1 MKNFEGLKKN
11 IESYLRRFYWL
22 RMVKGITLSAGVILC
37 FFLVATLSEYLLYL
51 TESVRKVLFFSG
63 VLAGI
68 FGLSYYFIHPLM
80 QILKLARRAS
90 VEDFAKMIG
99 KHLGGVDDKI
109 VNTLQL
115 GDKLSLDDNTLI
127 FAAIEQKSKEL
138 SVYNFKDL
146 LSWRS
151 LTKVALFLCVPVALI
166 VILSMS
172 NEGRLVLGSSER
184 IVRYNEDFNP
194 PPPFDFIID
203 TTEYLVEHGGDVEI
217 KVSTEGS
224 VQPDEVQAYL
234 GSTAMRLSRME
245 GFWVLRIENIR
256 ENKTLFY
263 EAMGYRSSL
272 ISIETYR
279 SPQIVNLDLII
290 EPPAYTGLEIQRL
303 VYSQTI
309 KILAGSQVR
318 FAFDLMNAESASLI
332 SGLDTFKVIEGML
345 DFSLVE
351 TFSYRAEVSNE
362 YKNSSFLNNSRL
374 IAIADKAPEISARYT
389 VFGVDSGKV
398 DVKVEASDDF
408 GLGLMERVQVFQGVE
423 RVDLVNLGGSSYYQ
437 EVIDLG
443 EFNTGG
449 DYAVF
454 YRVRDNNIITGPS
467 WSRSESFLL
476 KVLSESDRFEKQQR
490 NAALAME
497 SFSQLKKE
505 REELT
510 ESLENIDSQ
519 NTKKRD
525 WRKSENLK
533 DLLNKLEK
541 QQEVNKQRQ
550 EKLIK
555 ALKKDLD
562 NKEEL
567 KEQLKTLSETERRI
581 EELRKEI
588 EMLLSTNKKEEL
600 QEKLKQLKAENK
612 QQSRR
617 EERLEDLLKGLLF
630 QRDLL
635 KTIEEY
641 KELADKLKVD
651 KTGDASEKRDDI
663 SKDKAKSESLEDKL
677 KVLAE
682 DSKQLKD
689 LLNETEF
696 KEESEALANNLEEAQ
711 EAQEEGK
718 ESESE
723 ESKKEAGDNASEMSE
738 ALALM
743 MEGMQ
748 AKALEINLQA
758 IRRILE
764 NLERYSVDIESYKEK
779 VVELEKGDPGFRELL
794 KKGSVLAGN
803 SKVIMDSLISLSE
816 KAPEIKDKVF
826 KELDKMQSQLKSG
839 QVHLQELELMSAASA
854 GQFSMMAAN
863 NLALLLDD
871 AMQSMMSMMASK
883 KKGDQNCEKPG
894 GGKPKPG
901 SMSEK
906 LGKMGKMMDK
916 LEKGSKPGS
925 KGQGVNGRTVGEILS
940 EQEALRQALAEMEK
954 EGGMKNGEA
963 KPISKE
969 LDEMEDLLLE
979 RNLTEYIERFKRVES
994 RLLESEKADMER
1006 KKKEDRLSKSGE
1018 GLRMKE
1024 GARDDVERKGALQ
1037 QKDILRFS
1045 PILFNPFYQWP

>member
-11 IESYLRRFYWL
+11 IESYLRRYYWL
-22 RMVKGITLSAGVILC
+22 RMLKGITLSAGIILC

-51 TESVRKVLFFSG
+51 TESVRKGLFFSVLLAVLFG
-63 VLAGI
+63 VA
-68 FGLSYYFIHPLM
+68 YYFIYPLM

-90 VEDFAKMIG
+90 YEDFAKMIG

-109 VNTLQL
+109 LNTLQL

-127 FAAIEQKSKEL
+127 YAAIEQKSKEL
-138 SVYNFKDL
+138 LVYNFRDL

-151 LTKVALFLCVPVALI
+151 LSKVALFLCIPVVLI

-184 IVRYNEDFNP
+184 IIRYNEDFSP

-203 TTEYLVEHGGDVEI
+203 TTEYLVEYGGDLEI
-217 KVSTEGS
+217 MISTEGS
-224 VQPDEVQAYL
+224 VRPDEVQAYL
-234 GSTAMRLSRME
+234 GNSAMRLSKRE
-245 GFWVLRIENIR
+245 GFWVLKIENIR

-272 ISIETYR
+272 ISIDTYR

-290 EPPAYTGLEIQRL
+290 EPPAYTGLESQRL
-303 VYSQTI
+303 VYSQSI
-309 KILAGSQVR
+309 KILAGSQVS
-318 FAFDLMNAESASLI
+318 FAFDLMNAESALLI
-332 SGLDTFKVIEGML
+332 SGKDTFKVIEGKL
-345 DFSLVE
+345 DISLVE
-351 TFSYRAEVSNE
+351 TFLYRAEVSNE
-362 YKNSSFLNNSRL
+362 YKNASFLNNSRL

-398 DVKVEASDDF
+398 DVKIEVSDDF
-408 GLGLMERVQVFQGVE
+408 GLGLMERVQVYQGVE
-423 RVDLVNLGGSSYYQ
+423 RVDVVNIGRSTHYQ

-443 EFNTGG
+443 EFATGG

-519 NTKKRD
+519 NSKKKD

-555 ALKKDLD
+555 ALKNDLED
-562 NKEEL
+562 KEEL
-567 KEQLKTLSETERRI
+567 KEQLKTLSKTERRI

-588 EMLLSTNKKEEL
+588 EMLLSTNKKEQL
-600 QEKLKQLKAENK
+600 QEKLEQLKAENK

-617 EERLEDLLKGLLF
+617 EERLEDLLKDLLF

-635 KTIEEY
+635 KTIDEY
-641 KELADKLKVD
+641 KELADKLKME
-651 KTGDASEKRDDI
+651 KPEDATEGKDDI
-663 SKDKAKSESLEDKL
+663 SKDKAKTESLEDKL
-677 KVLAE
+677 KELAE

-689 LLNETEF
+689 LLNEPEF
-696 KEESEALANNLEEAQ
+696 KEESEALKDNLEEAQ
-711 EAQEEGK
+711 KAQEAGK

-764 NLERYSVDIESYKEK
+764 NLERYSVDIESYKER
-779 VVELEKGDPGFRELL
+779 VVQLEKGDPAFRELL

-826 KELDKMQSQLKSG
+826 EELDKMQFQLNSG
-839 QVHLQELELMSAASA
+839 QGHLQELELMAAASA

-925 KGQGVNGRTVGEILS
+925 KGQGVDGKTVGEILS

-954 EGGMKNGEA
+954 EGGMENGEA
-963 KPISKE
+963 KPMSKE

-1024 GARDDVERKGALQ
+1024 GERDDFEKKDALP

>member
-22 RMVKGITLSAGVILC
+22 RMLKGITLSAGVILC

-63 VLAGI
+63 ILAGI
-68 FGLSYYFIHPLM
+68 FGVAYYFIYPLM

-90 VEDFAKMIG
+90 YEDFAKMIG
-99 KHLGGVDDKI
+99 RHLGGVDDK
-109 VNTLQL
+109 VLNTLQL
-115 GDKLSLDDNTLI
+115 GNKLSSDDDTLI
-127 FAAIEQKSKEL
+127 LAAIEQKSKEL

-151 LTKVALFLCVPVALI
+151 VSKVALFLCVPVVFI

-172 NEGRLVLGSSER
+172 KEGRLVLGSSER
-184 IVRYNEDFNP
+184 IVRYNEDFSP

-203 TTEYLVEHGGDVEI
+203 TTEYLVEYGGDVEI
-217 KVSTEGS
+217 IVFTEGS
-224 VQPDEVQAYL
+224 VRPDEVQAYL
-234 GSTAMRLSRME
+234 GNSAMRLSKTE
-245 GFWVLRIENIR
+245 DFWVLKIENIR
-256 ENKTLFY
+256 ENKKLFF
-263 EAMGYRSSL
+263 EAMGYRSGL
-272 ISIETYR
+272 ISIDTYR

-290 EPPAYTGLEIQRL
+290 EPPAYTGLESERRM
-303 VYSQTI
+303 YSQSI
-309 KILAGSQVR
+309 KILAGSRVS
-318 FAFDLMNAESASLI
+318 FAFDLMNAESALLI
-332 SGLDTFKVIEGML
+332 SGLDTFKVIEGTL
-345 DFSLVE
+345 DISLLE
-351 TFSYRAEVSNE
+351 TFLYRAEVSNK
-362 YKNSSFLNNSRL
+362 YRNAGFLNNSRL
-374 IAIADKAPEISARYT
+374 IAIADKAPEISATYT
-389 VFGVDSGKV
+389 VFGADSGKV
-398 DVKVEASDDF
+398 DVIIEASDDF
-408 GLGLMERVQVFQGVE
+408 GLGVMERVQVFKGLE
-423 RVDLVNLGGSSYYQ
+423 RVDLVNLGGSRYHR

-467 WSRSESFLL
+467 WSRSESFVL
-476 KVLSESDRFEKQQR
+476 KVLSESERLERQQR

-497 SFSQLKKE
+497 SFSQLKRE

-525 WRKSENLK
+525 WRKSEKLK

-550 EKLIK
+550 EKLVK

-562 NKEEL
+562 TNEDL
-567 KEQLKTLSETERRI
+567 KEQLKTLSKTERRI

-600 QEKLKQLKAENK
+600 QEKLEQLKAENK

-617 EERLEDLLKGLLF
+617 EERLEDLLKDLLF

-635 KTIEEY
+635 KTIDEY
-641 KELADKLKVD
+641 KELAEKLKEENPENP
-651 KTGDASEKRDDI
+651 SEAKDDI
-663 SKDKAKSESLEDKL
+663 SMDKAKSESLEDKL
-677 KVLAE
+677 KELAE
-682 DSKQLKD
+682 DSEQLKD
-689 LLNETEF
+689 LLNEPEF
-696 KEESEALANNLEEAQ
+696 KKESEALKDNLKEAQ

-758 IRRILE
+758 LRRILE
-764 NLERYSVDIESYKEK
+764 NLERYSVDIESYKQR
-779 VVELEKGDPGFRELL
+779 VVELEKGDPAFRQLL

-803 SKVIMDSLISLSE
+803 SKVIRDSLISLSE

-826 KELDKMQSQLKSG
+826 EELDKMQFQLSKG
-839 QVHLQELELMSAASA
+839 QGHLQELELMGAASA

-863 NLALLLDD
+863 NLALLLDN

-906 LGKMGKMMDK
+906 LGKMGKIMDK

-940 EQEALRQALAEMEK
+940 EQEALRQALTEMEK

-979 RNLTEYIERFKRVES
+979 KNLTEYIERFKRVES

-1006 KKKEDRLSKSGE
+1006 KKKEDRLSKTGE

-1024 GARDDVERKGALQ
+1024 GSRGDLEKKDNLQ